1 VFAVEQHLAIRVAPL
16 RETTTPLHERMLAA
30 GEANRGR
37 HRDVRSM
44 LASPGS

>member
-1 VFAVEQHLAIRVAPL
+1 
-16 RETTTPLHERMLAA
+16 MLAA
-30 GEANRGR
+30 GEASRGR